1 MAQNFIGCDR
11 DQVLLMAPSLR
22 DWLPADHLAWFVISA
37 VEGMDLAAFY
47 AVYRLDGQGRPAHE
61 PAMMVTL
68 LVYAYA
74 RGQRSSRRIER
85 ACVEDVAFRVI
96 AANVV
101 PDHTTIARFRQRHQD
116 ALGGL
121 FGDVLALCAEAGLA
135 GVEVLA
141 VDGTKLHANASGHA
155 NRDYEQ
161 LANEILS
168 DAAAVDRAEDERF
181 GDRRGDEL
189 PERLTSEGGRRA
201 WLEAAKQRLQA
212 RRAAEGEPV
221 ASSRPERLRE
231 AKRRLEEELEIE
243 CRANAAYEAW
253 RARGVMSNG
262 RRLITPNQ
270 PYQPPERP
278 VGRVNVTD
286 PDSKTVKVPKGFI
299 QGYNAQAAVNARQ
312 IVIAAELTNDSP
324 DFGLLQ
330 PLVEAA
336 LGELDAIG
344 ESALPGV
351 VLADAG
357 YWHHEQMDNL
367 AARGLQVLVAPDA
380 GHRKTPRPG
389 RDKGRFAFMRSVLES
404 ELGAALYGQRKA
416 LIEPVFGHTKFNRR
430 IDRFQ
435 RRGIAACRSEWRL
448 ICLTHNLAKLHRH
461 QLTITTA

>member
-1 MAQNFIGCDR
+1 
-11 DQVLLMAPSLR
+11 MAPSLR
-22 DWLPADHLAWFVISA
+22 DWLPSDHLAWFVISA

-68 LVYAYA
+68 LVYVYA

-85 ACVEDVAFRVI
+85 SCVEDVAFRVI

-116 ALGGL
+116 AFGAL
-121 FGDVLALCAEAGLA
+121 FGDVLALCADAGLA
-135 GVEVLA
+135 GVEVVA

-161 LANEILS
+161 LAREILDEA
-168 DAAAVDRAEDERF
+168 DAIDREEDERY

-189 PERLTSEGGRRA
+189 PERLTTEHGRQA
-201 WLEAAKQRLQA
+201 WLQAARQRLQE
-212 RRAAEGEPV
+212 RRAAEGKPV
-221 ASSRPERLRE
+221 EKSRPGRLRE
-231 AKRRLEEELEIE
+231 AKRRLEEELETD

-262 RRLITPNQ
+262 RRLITPNK
-270 PYQPPERP
+270 PYVLPERP
-278 VGRVNVTD
+278 VGQVNVTD

-299 QGYNAQAAVNARQ
+299 QGYNAQAAVNQQR

-330 PLVEAA
+330 PLVDAA
-336 LGELDAIG
+336 LAELAAIG
-344 ESALPGV
+344 RTEQPGV

-367 AARGLQVLVAPDA
+367 TGRGLQLLVAPDA
-380 GHRKTPRPG
+380 GHRTTPRPG
-389 RDKGRFAFMRSVLES
+389 RNTGRFAFMRSVLET
-404 ELGAALYGQRKA
+404 ELGAALYRQRKV

-448 ICLTHNLAKLHRH
+448 ICLTHNLTKLHRH
-461 QLTITTA
+461 QLTLTA

>member
-22 DWLPADHLAWFVISA
+22 EWLPADHLAWFVISA

-47 AVYRLDGQGRPAHE
+47 GVYRLDGQGRPAHE

-85 ACVEDVAFRVI
+85 SCVEDVAFRVI

-181 GDRRGDEL
+181 GERRGDEL

-201 WLEAAKQRLQA
+201 WLEAAKRRLQE
-212 RRAAEGEPV
+212 RRAAEGKPV
-221 ASSRPERLRE
+221 ASSRPQRLRE
-231 AKRRLEEELEIE
+231 AKRRLEEELESE

-262 RRLITPNQ
+262 RRLITPNK
-270 PYQPPERP
+270 PYQLPERP

-344 ESALPGV
+344 ASALPGV

-380 GHRKTPRPG
+380 GHRNTPRRG
-389 RDKGRFAFMRSVLES
+389 RDKGRFAFMRSVVES

-435 RRGIAACRSEWRL
+435 RRGIAACRSEWRM
-448 ICLTHNLAKLHRH
+448 ICLTHNLAKLYRH
-461 QLTITTA
+461 QLTLTA

>member
-37 VEGMDLAAFY
+37 VETMDLAAFY

-121 FGDVLALCAEAGLA
+121 FGDVLALCADAGLA
-135 GVEVLA
+135 SVEVLA

-161 LANEILS
+161 LANEILAEA
-168 DAAAVDRAEDERF
+168 DAVDRAEDERF
-181 GDRRGDEL
+181 GELRGDEL

-201 WLEAAKQRLQA
+201 WLEAAKQRLQE
-212 RRAAEGEPV
+212 RRAAEGKPV

-231 AKRRLEEELEIE
+231 AKRRLEEELETE

-253 RARGVMSNG
+253 RSRGVMSNG
-262 RRLITPNQ
+262 RRLITPNK

-336 LGELDAIG
+336 LAELDAIG
-344 ESALPGV
+344 EAALPGV

-380 GHRKTPRPG
+380 GHRNTPRRG
-389 RDKGRFAFMRSVLES
+389 RDKGRFAFMRSVLQS
-404 ELGAALYGQRKA
+404 ELGAGLYGQRKA

-435 RRGIAACRSEWRL
+435 RRGIAACRSEWRM

-461 QLTITTA
+461 QLTLTA

>member
-37 VEGMDLAAFY
+37 VEAMDLAAFY
-47 AVYRLDGQGRPAHE
+47 GVYRLDGQGRPAHE

-85 ACVEDVAFRVI
+85 SCVEDVAFRVI

-161 LANEILS
+161 LANEILAEA
-168 DAAAVDRAEDERF
+168 DAVDRAEDERF
-181 GDRRGDEL
+181 GERRGDEL

-201 WLEAAKQRLQA
+201 WLEAAKQRLQE
-212 RRAAEGEPV
+212 RRAAEGKPV

-231 AKRRLEEELEIE
+231 AKRRMEEELETE
-243 CRANAAYEAW
+243 CRANAAYEDW

-262 RRLITPNQ
+262 RRLITPNK
-270 PYQPPERP
+270 PYQLPERP

-336 LGELDAIG
+336 LAELDAIG
-344 ESALPGV
+344 EAALPGV

-380 GHRKTPRPG
+380 GHRRTPRRG
-389 RDKGRFAFMRSVLES
+389 RDKGRFAFMRSVLQS

-435 RRGIAACRSEWRL
+435 RRGIAACRSEWRM
-448 ICLTHNLAKLHRH
+448 ICLTHNLAKLYRH
-461 QLTITTA
+461 QLTRTA